1 MHHFLDS
8 PAVDLATIFP
18 EKLMLGMEIR
28 VKVEQYVHE
37 RILALREE
45 HPGSYQ
51 NTSVIRA
58 NAMKFL
64 PNFFRKGQLSKMFF
78 LFPDPHFK
86 KAKFK
91 WRIIRSGSPF
101 ATLFV
106 FFFFCWWPRCS
117 HPSCKQPHPACRVRV
132 RSERGRFS
140 VHDLGC

>member
-1 MHHFLDS
+1 LHHFLDS

-91 WRIIRSGSPF
+91 WRIIRSGSSF
-101 ATLFV
+101 ATLF
-106 FFFFCWWPRCS
+106 
-117 HPSCKQPHPACRVRV
+117 
-132 RSERGRFS
+132 
-140 VHDLGC
+140 